1 MHIFESGIIELT
13 HNTNPR
19 AVPST
24 WQIFN
29 EWGWKNLLNPFHWG
43 VATPISPFAPRIGR
57 VWGCGLGSGVRKQM
71 PPLVF
76 AQACSNSNTSS
87 CSRVC
92 KKSAYQHVVHIQNI
106 HIEIRGFN
114 MFQHIWIP
122 PQSQSASPQP
132 QEPSWNS
139 ADTRLVLRHVFFLKM
154 FDTFWMG
161 YNPDAPCME
170 YLPTFTP
177 KNDPSYVGK
186 YSMHGA
192 SGQEDVGPFS
202 QCHSSF
208 LIPAL
213 GYSKMKR
220 FASWVWLQ
228 RWLESWRFLSFSWV
242 SQSSAEGIPEDGHP
256 LGHLRPL
263 IPSMFRSNH
272 RPPA

>member
-1 MHIFESGIIELT
+1 MHIIESGIIELT

-139 ADTRLVLRHVFFLKM
+139 ADTRLVLRHVFFWRCLILSEWDTTQMLHVWNIYLHLPQKM
-154 FDTFWMG
+154 TPVMSV
-161 YNPDAPCME
+161 NIPCME
-170 YLPTFTP
+170 HLG
-177 KNDPSYVGK
+177 KKMWDPS
-186 YSMHGA
+186 
-192 SGQEDVGPFS
+192 
-202 QCHSSF
+202 HSVTVHF
-208 LIPAL
+208 WYLHL
-213 GYSKMKR
+213 GI
-220 FASWVWLQ
+220 Q
-228 RWLESWRFLSFSWV
+228 RWSALLPGCGSNAGWSRGDFCLSAGSPSHRLKESLKTAILW
-242 SQSSAEGIPEDGHP
+242 AI
-256 LGHLRPL
+256 
-263 IPSMFRSNH
+263 
-272 RPPA
+272 